1 MYFVFFCFRVF
12 LAGQFEFLH
21 PHLESMIPAN
31 KRAFL
36 SQFYSQV
43 NSFWVSQK
51 NTKYHLLWNF
61 IYENIEEFQ
70 LGVNHKV
77 WLTEFT
83 DCEYCSGTQA
93 ASLQKCWL
101 KGNWLW
107 SGENSSEKTYF
118 LNSVVRLWVFTL
130 NRGRSSEDYEI
141 ATYEL

>member
-1 MYFVFFCFRVF
+1 
-12 LAGQFEFLH
+12 
-21 PHLESMIPAN
+21 MIPAN

-77 WLTEFT
+77 WLTEIH
-83 DCEYCSGTQA
+83 
-93 ASLQKCWL
+93 
-101 KGNWLW
+101 
-107 SGENSSEKTYF
+107 
-118 LNSVVRLWVFTL
+118 RLWILLRNSGGQFTEVL
-130 NRGRSSEDYEI
+130 AQG
-141 ATYEL
+141 

>member
-51 NTKYHLLWNF
+51 NMKYHLLWNF

-70 LGVNHKV
+70 ELTTKFD
-77 WLTEFT
+77 WLKST

-101 KGNWLW
+101 KSNWLW
-107 SGENSSEKTYF
+107 SGENSSEKIYF

-130 NRGRSSEDYEI
+130 NRGRSGEDYEI

>member
-51 NTKYHLLWNF
+51 NMKYHLLWNF

-70 LGVNHKV
+70 ELTTKFD
-77 WLTEFT
+77 WLKST

-101 KGNWLW
+101 KSNWLW
-107 SGENSSEKTYF
+107 SGENSSEKIYF